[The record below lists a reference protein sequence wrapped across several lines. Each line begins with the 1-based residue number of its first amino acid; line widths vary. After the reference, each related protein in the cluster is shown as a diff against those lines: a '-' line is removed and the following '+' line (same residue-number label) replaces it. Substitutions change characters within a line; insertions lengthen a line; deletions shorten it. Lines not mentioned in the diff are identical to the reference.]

1 MGFEIGHKK
10 FGGRKAGEPN
20 KSTKEIKGL
29 LKAFIEKEMET
40 LPQTFDE
47 IRSPEKRLEL
57 LIKILLFVVP
67 RAQEISLEMLSDYK
81 LDLLVE
87 TLKNEKEREN

>member
-1 MGFEIGHKK
+1 MSFEIGHKK

-20 KSTKEIKGL
+20 KSTKEIRDL
-29 LKAFIEKEMET
+29 LKAFLEKEIEL
-40 LPQTFDE
+40 LPQTFSL
-47 IRSPEKRLEL
+47 IKGPEKRLEL
-57 LIKILLFVVP
+57 LVKILPFVIP

-81 LDLLVE
+81 LDFLVE